1 MSDLTSDYEF
11 QDDSLNKESAAPLTP
26 STNPANDRLEF
37 FGEGTRFF
45 GISIV
50 NFLLTIVTF
59 GLYYPWAKAK
69 VRKYLWNETE
79 LQGSRFVF
87 HGTGKEMF
95 KGFLIAYAIFFSVY
109 GFLIY
114 AQSAQNL
121 TLIIVSLIL
130 FYSVIL
136 LLVPIAIYGGWR
148 YRVTR
153 TSWRGIYGNFTGNFG
168 DWMKI
173 VLPGILFTI
182 LTFGIYSIWLQV
194 KLQKYLFQHTEFGT
208 LKMNF
213 HGEGG
218 ELFGINILGGL
229 LMYPT
234 LFLYVPIWIK
244 QRFEFTVNNT
254 SLTDGDTVRFLQ
266 STMTNGT
273 AFKILF
279 TNFLL
284 LVVTLGLAFPWTF
297 IRWMKTMFEN
307 VVFPPEIDLD
317 SLVQQEGARGGN
329 ATGDEMMD
337 IFDMDFGI

>member
-1 MSDLTSDYEF
+1 MSDLTSEFEF
-11 QDDSLNKESAAPLTP
+11 QDDLT
-26 STNPANDRLEF
+26 STSPANDRLGF
-37 FGEGTRFF
+37 FGDGARFF

-69 VRKYLWNETE
+69 VRQYLWNETE

-95 KGFLIAYAIFFSVY
+95 KGFVIAYAVFIGVY
-109 GFLIY
+109 GLLTY
-114 AQSAQNL
+114 ATMAQSP
-121 TLIIVSLIL
+121 TLLVIAMIL
-130 FYSVIL
+130 FYSVLL

-148 YRVTR
+148 YRITR
-153 TSWRGIYGNFTGNFG
+153 TSWRGIYGTFNGSFK

-173 VLPGILFTI
+173 VLPGILFTV
-182 LTFGIYSIWLQV
+182 LTFGIYIFWLQV
-194 KLQKYLFQHTEFGT
+194 KCQKYLFQHTQFGD
-208 LKMNF
+208 LKLDF

-218 ELFGINILGGL
+218 QLFGINFLGGI
-229 LMYPT
+229 LMYPS

-244 QRFEFTVNNT
+244 QRFDFTVNNT
-254 SLTDGDTVRFLQ
+254 SITDGENVRFLQ
-266 STMTNGT
+266 STLTNGE

-307 VVFPPEIDLD
+307 VVFPGDINLD
-317 SLVQQEGARGGN
+317 NLVQQEGANKGN